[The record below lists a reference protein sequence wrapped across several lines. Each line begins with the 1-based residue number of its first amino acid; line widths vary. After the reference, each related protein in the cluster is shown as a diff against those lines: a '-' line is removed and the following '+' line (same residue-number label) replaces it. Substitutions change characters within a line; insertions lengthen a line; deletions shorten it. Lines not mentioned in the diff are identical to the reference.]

1 MAGRAANRLLERDGE
16 LSDFDAMVAS
26 ALVGTGGV
34 ALLEGEPGIGKTVLL
49 EKVCA
54 HAAAAGLVAL
64 TARGG
69 ELEREF
75 AWGVVHQL
83 FDQKLASMPPER
95 RAAAFAD
102 SAALARPAFG
112 LGSSVAEAGQ
122 ASFSILHGLYWL
134 TVNLTQQ
141 TPMLLAIDD
150 LHWADRPSLRYV
162 LHLAPR
168 ILELPIL
175 LVVTARP
182 AWSEPTTDN
191 DLLAR
196 LGAEPACQSLQLTP
210 LSRAACADLVRTRL
224 SEDAE
229 DAFCLACYEMS
240 RGNPFLIGA
249 LIDSLIATGA
259 QPTSD
264 GAAHVRRLTP
274 SAVSRN
280 VLVRLAT
287 LPPSAR
293 SLARAV
299 AVLGARS
306 EFRLVWR
313 LARLEA
319 DEAAEIAGVLV
330 RAKIL
335 QGGEVMEFVHPLVRD
350 AVYTDL
356 SAVERSRWHQRAIDL
371 LVADGAPAERLAPHL
386 LASFPDGNQLT
397 VALLREAAAQTR
409 GNGAPEVAESCL
421 RRALAEPP
429 SNATRV
435 EVLFELG
442 QIEKMQ
448 DPAAALNNLTE
459 ALVQSPPGD
468 GQAAIA
474 LALGEAL
481 TLGGRLG
488 DAIRVF
494 GRGLEQLSPGPSEL
508 RASLEAGLFAAAR
521 WEPSAQDLRRRTM
534 NDLRARAASGEWLD
548 PRLHCQ
554 LAIEVAA
561 AGVDRE
567 AATRHARAALAAA
580 DQLTSSASA
589 VPEAALVLTFA
600 DLADEAWA
608 ITKAWLAPAQRLGWP
623 LGVATA
629 STSAALTALH
639 RGAISE
645 AIASAR
651 GAIVPGAEIRLAPIT
666 VAFLVEALIE
676 RGDLEL
682 ARRELSE
689 RHLDDELQQA
699 WATTPLL
706 LARGRLHAAAGDH
719 RQAIADL
726 RATGKRAN
734 AWGVLNP
741 AMMPWRSSIAV
752 SLAAVGERAEAVQIA
767 TEEIELARRWG
778 TARAIGVALH
788 GAGMA
793 HGHNE
798 GLELLRQS
806 VIVLEGSSAPV
817 ELARALTD
825 LGVTLRRFGARTR
838 AREPL
843 RRALD
848 LAHRCG
854 ALALANRARE
864 ELVVAGARPRRDAL
878 RGRDALTASELRVSE
893 LAAQGRT
900 NNQIA
905 QSLFV
910 TARTVETHL
919 TSVYAKLG
927 ITSRRELLEA
937 LDTTS
942 AKPLHEPGRVS
953 RRVRIEDDPS
963 SGQENLQRC
972 HEDGSTHRS

>member
-1 MAGRAANRLLERDGE
+1 MAGRAANRLLERDRE

-26 ALVGTGGV
+26 ALAGTGGV

-64 TARGG
+64 SARAG

-83 FDQKLASMPPER
+83 FDHKLASMSPER
-95 RAAAFAD
+95 RAVAFAD
-102 SAALARPAFG
+102 SAVLARPAFG
-112 LGSSVAEAGQ
+112 LGSSAAEAAP

-168 ILELPIL
+168 IVELPIL

-196 LGAEPACQSLQLTP
+196 LGAEPACQSLQLAP

-229 DAFCLACYEMS
+229 DEFCLACYEMS

-259 QPTSD
+259 QPTND
-264 GAAHVRRLTP
+264 GAEHVRRLTP

-299 AVLGARS
+299 AVLGDRS

-313 LARLEA
+313 LARLEP
-319 DEAAEIAGVLV
+319 DEAAESAGALV

-335 QGGEVMEFVHPLVRD
+335 RGGEAMEFVHPLVRA

-356 SAVERSRWHQRAIDL
+356 SAVEKSRWHQRAIDL
-371 LVADGAPAERLAPHL
+371 LVGNGAPAERLTPHL
-386 LASFPDGNQLT
+386 VASFPDGNQLT

-409 GNGAPEVAESCL
+409 GNGAPEVAASCL

-448 DPAAALNNLTE
+448 DPAAAITHLTE
-459 ALVQSPPGD
+459 ALVQSAPGD

-488 DAIRVF
+488 EAIPVF

-508 RASLEAGLFAAAR
+508 RASLEAGLFSAAR

-534 NDLRARAASGEWLD
+534 NDLRTRAASGELID

-554 LAIEVAA
+554 LAIEGTA
-561 AGVDRE
+561 AGIDRE
-567 AATRHARAALAAA
+567 TATRHARAALAAA

-608 ITKAWLAPAQRLGWP
+608 ITKAWLASAQRLGWP

-666 VAFLVEALIE
+666 LAFLVEALIE
-676 RGDLEL
+676 RGDPQL

-689 RHLDDELQQA
+689 RHLDGELPRA

-719 RQAIADL
+719 QQAIADL
-726 RATGKRAN
+726 RATGERAN
-734 AWGVLNP
+734 AWRVLNP

-793 HGHNE
+793 HGHSE

-806 VIVLEGSSAPV
+806 VIVLEDSSAPI

-825 LGVTLRRFGARTR
+825 LGVTLRRFGARTK

-843 RRALD
+843 RRGLD

-910 TARTVETHL
+910 TPRTVETHL
-919 TSVYAKLG
+919 TSVYGKLG
-927 ITSRRELLEA
+927 ITSRRELPEA

-942 AKPLHEPGRVS
+942 ARTRHT
-953 RRVRIEDDPS
+953 D
-963 SGQENLQRC
+963 
-972 HEDGSTHRS
+972 